1 MSIYYILFTNNFVMQ
16 SIIYYKRHIY
26 YGDMKMPEKIDI
38 KKIEKQT
45 YQFTFTDG
53 LTDMTYGSLLIFIA
67 IAPILREILY
77 PSYIIFLI
85 LPPSLISILGKIF
98 ITVPRIGIVKFNQNR
113 TKSRNKIR
121 LLIAIL
127 LPITVVMV
135 VLTFLGL
142 YNIKV
147 GGYIVPVGGGIFA
160 LILLSLVAYIM
171 DYPHFYLYGISIG
184 LGLPLAALLKPIF
197 GEPLHYIISFG
208 ISGTL
213 ILIYGTITLIKFI
226 KKYPIPKEGV
236 KYD

>member
-1 MSIYYILFTNNFVMQ
+1 MN
-16 SIIYYKRHIY
+16 
-26 YGDMKMPEKIDI
+26 EKIDL
-38 KKIEKQT
+38 KKVEKQT

-53 LTDMTYGSLLIFIA
+53 IYDIAYGSLIFFIA

-85 LPPSLISILGKIF
+85 LPPSLIIILGKIF

-113 TKSRNKIR
+113 TKSRNKIG

-127 LPITVVMV
+127 LPITVIMV

-147 GGYIVPVGGGIFA
+147 GGHIVPIGAGLFVI
-160 LILLSLVAYIM
+160 ILLSTIAYVS
-171 DYPHFYLYGISIG
+171 DYPHFYLYGVSLG
-184 LGLPLAALLKPIF
+184 LGQPLATLIKPIF
-197 GEPLHYIISFG
+197 GEPLHYLISFG

-213 ILIYGTITLIKFI
+213 ILIYGIITLIKFI

-236 KYD
+236 

>member
-1 MSIYYILFTNNFVMQ
+1 MN
-16 SIIYYKRHIY
+16 
-26 YGDMKMPEKIDI
+26 EKIDL
-38 KKIEKQT
+38 KKVEKQT
-45 YQFTFTDG
+45 YRFTFTDG
-53 LTDMTYGSLLIFIA
+53 IYDMAYGSLIFFIA

-77 PSYIIFLI
+77 PSYIIFLVLPAPLI
-85 LPPSLISILGKIF
+85 LILGKRF
-98 ITVPRIGIVKFNQNR
+98 ITVPRIGIAKFSQKR
-113 TKSRNKIR
+113 AKSRNKIG

-127 LPITVVMV
+127 FPITVLMV

-147 GGYIVPVGGGIFA
+147 EGYIVPVGGGIFA

-213 ILIYGTITLIKFI
+213 ILIYGIFTLIKFI
-226 KKYPIPKEGV
+226 KKYPIPKEEMSDV
-236 KYD
+236 KG

>member
-1 MSIYYILFTNNFVMQ
+1 MT
-16 SIIYYKRHIY
+16 
-26 YGDMKMPEKIDI
+26 EKIDL
-38 KKIEKQT
+38 KKVEKQT
-45 YQFTFTDG
+45 YRFTFTDG
-53 LTDMTYGSLLIFIA
+53 LYDMAYGSLIFFAA

-85 LPPSLISILGKIF
+85 LPAPLILILGKIY
-98 ITVPRIGIVKFNQNR
+98 ITVPRIGIVKFNLNR
-113 TKSRNKIR
+113 TKSRNKIG

-127 LPITVVMV
+127 FPITVIMV
-135 VLTFLGL
+135 VLTFLGV

-197 GEPLHYIISFG
+197 GEPSHYLISFG

-213 ILIYGTITLIKFI
+213 ILIYGIITLIKFI
-226 KKYPIPKEGV
+226 KKYPIPKEGIPDV
-236 KYD
+236 KG